1 MRQSTLGDFRGTDAA
16 SARSRGDD
24 LRGDVVFIEG
34 GPIWRRMVLGRLRHP
49 QFRDDARFDISAV
62 WCYVASCARSAAMC
76 RSVYSQPRQTYE
88 VFRSGPR
95 SSGCHPSSGDGTQC
109 CDIAIER
116 LATRCVRASFR
127 CVVRWNRAIHGGPVE
142 SRSGSPRRRRS
153 STARH
158 TVSIQVDWHLV
169 VQRES
174 WDGLGRCLWMQRG
187 R

>member
-1 MRQSTLGDFRGTDAA
+1 MRQSTLRDFRGPTQHRRVVAA
-16 SARSRGDD
+16 TTCG
-24 LRGDVVFIEG
+24 GDVVFIEG
-34 GPIWRRMVLGRLRHP
+34 GPIWRRMVLGRLQHP

-62 WCYVASCARSAAMC
+62 WCNVASCARSAAIC
-76 RSVYSQPRQTYE
+76 RSVYSQPRQAYE

-127 CVVRWNRAIHGGPVE
+127 CVVRWNRAIHGGAVE

-158 TVSIQVDWHLV
+158 AVSIQVDWHLV